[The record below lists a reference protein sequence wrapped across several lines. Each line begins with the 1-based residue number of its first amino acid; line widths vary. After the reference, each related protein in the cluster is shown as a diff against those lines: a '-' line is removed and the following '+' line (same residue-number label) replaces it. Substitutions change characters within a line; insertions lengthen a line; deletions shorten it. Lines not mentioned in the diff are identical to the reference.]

1 MHPQLLDRPDGTAAR
16 EHTGAAQDAA
26 PAAQHT
32 ARLSTTRPTLGS
44 RLSRDAD
51 REDPRISEGNR
62 GGAMAGG
69 VARRRWLL
77 RRR

>member
-16 EHTGAAQDAA
+16 EYTGAAQDAA

-32 ARLSTTRPTLGS
+32 ARPTLGS
-44 RLSRDAD
+44 RLSSDAD
-51 REDPRISEGNR
+51 REDPRVSEGNR
-62 GGAMAGG
+62 GGATAGG